1 MKGGFY
7 LFGYVTVYKE
17 LLNESDYLTFKAYY
31 CGLCRSIGRRC
42 SQMSRL
48 GLSYDLTFL
57 AIVLSSV
64 SNDEPVTESGPCIAH
79 PFKKRESIK
88 EDNAIDYA
96 ADMGVILDYL
106 KLLDDWKD
114 DRSIKSLFG
123 MLVFRRGMKK
133 ARKRHKECVDEIT
146 SQLSRLSILEK
157 ANSSDIDECADCFAK
172 ILELLFTPPFIE
184 DKNQRRVLSWL
195 GYNIGRWIYVIDAV
209 NDMEKDHNKGN
220 YNPFNVEFGGVDYAE
235 WMKKIKSEKQ
245 VTLTFTLENAASA
258 FELLDI
264 KKNHTLIEGMIY
276 DCLKMRQTQILAD
289 MKGNN
294 NEPI

>member
-1 MKGGFY
+1 M
-7 LFGYVTVYKE
+7 FGYVTVYKE
-17 LLNESDYLTFKAYY
+17 LLTEDDYAAFKTYY
-31 CGLCRSIGRRC
+31 CGLCRSIGKNC

-64 SNDEPVTESGPCIAH
+64 SEGESEKENKPCIAH
-79 PFKKRESIK
+79 PFKKRESVIG
-88 EDNAIDYA
+88 DRATDYA

-114 DRSIKSLFG
+114 ERSIKALLG

-133 ARKRHKECVDEIT
+133 ARKRHEKCSEMIIG
-146 SQLSRLSILEK
+146 QLSRLSELEK

-172 ILELLFTPPFIE
+172 ILEALFTPEFITDE
-184 DKNQRRVLSWL
+184 VQRRVLSWL

-209 NDMEKDHNKGN
+209 NDMEKDYKKGS
-220 YNPFNVEFGGVDYAE
+220 YNPFNTGFSGGDYKE
-235 WMKKIKSEKQ
+235 WARKLKEEKQ

-258 FELLDI
+258 YELLDI
-264 KKNHTLIEGMIY
+264 KKNQTLLDSMIY
-276 DCLKMRQTQILAD
+276 DCLKMRQSQILAG
-289 MKGNN
+289 MKGKE